1 MVENLENIDTC
12 LDEKLLSTS
21 LCKRWA
27 AMADSMLNQARS
39 AWRVTWGPCFIYM
52 SHVYVRG
59 TYISMYICIYI
70 SEY

>member
-1 MVENLENIDTC
+1 MVENLGNIDTA

-21 LCKRWA
+21 PCKLWA
-27 AMADSMLNQARS
+27 AMAEMLNQARS
-39 AWRVTWGPCFIYM
+39 AWRVTWGICFIYI

-59 TYISMYICIYI
+59 TYISMYIYIYN